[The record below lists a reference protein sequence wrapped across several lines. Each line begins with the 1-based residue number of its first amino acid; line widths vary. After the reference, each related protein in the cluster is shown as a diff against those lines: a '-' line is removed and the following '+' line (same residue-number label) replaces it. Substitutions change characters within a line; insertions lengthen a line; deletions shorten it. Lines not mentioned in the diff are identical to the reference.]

1 MISTCLR
8 AQRDDLQATAG
19 LDRGIGSRPPPARK
33 GRRPASLRGPLLAL
47 VICWHALIPPAGAAE
62 EPYDYPYADPYE
74 ATVLGTPKEL
84 QAEIPQ
90 RITVR
95 EPEVMVFEDRPI
107 PDILWYSKKL
117 RYSIAA
123 QDRAAPLIF
132 LVAGM
137 GAGHNDPKS
146 QFLQR
151 VFFKAGFHVVC
162 LPSATHPNFIP
173 AASGSGI
180 PGFLREDARDL
191 YRTMELIIRDIREEV
206 TITGFH
212 LAGYSLGAAHAAF
225 LAELDD
231 KLGLFRFKRV
241 LLINPPVS
249 LYHAAD
255 ILDEMIKK
263 IPGGEENFEEFF
275 DNAFKAFSAIYR
287 LDERVDFTGDFLFR
301 GRKPNDE
308 NLAALI
314 GLSFRLAVAN
324 LTFTTDVFTNA
335 GYIKPKNLELSTTDS
350 LTDYF
355 KVADLVKFMDYF
367 RDLLAPYYM
376 EQMPGMTEQQMIEQL
391 SLRSI
396 EPFLRSSSSVSLVHN
411 ADDLLLAPG
420 DIDYLREVFGS
431 RATIYPRGGHC
442 GNIEHRVNVAHML
455 GIFTEEA
462 PSGGSPGAASPDTAD
477 AAGAEGEQ
485 MAASAP
491 PEQAGTVPPPV
502 LAGELAPPRMDSGE
516 AGAAPFTAPRPAVVS
531 TGLVSEEG
539 VRKSRTAVNG
549 SREILAPRRPA
560 KQVLKPGL
568 SYVID
573 VHDPIEPVNR
583 ALYRFNAMFDEY
595 LFLPVTWAYE
605 YITPNYLED
614 RISGIFSNISEVRNL
629 LNSILQLR
637 PKTMA
642 TVFTRFIINT
652 TLGIGG
658 MWDPATGLGI
668 PKHEEDFGQT
678 LGRWGLKPGPYI
690 VLPIFGPSSLRDTTG
705 LVGDSAAHYFY
716 LNKPTDMDKNLGW
729 GVAYTGLDA
738 VDTRRKIPFRYYQ
751 TGSPFEYDLVRLLY
765 IKKRELDIEQ

>member
-1 MISTCLR
+1 V
-8 AQRDDLQATAG
+8 
-19 LDRGIGSRPPPARK
+19 
-33 GRRPASLRGPLLAL
+33 LLAL
-47 VICWHALIPPAGAAE
+47 VICWHALIPLAGAAE
-62 EPYDYPYADPYE
+62 EPYDYPFADPYV

-84 QAEIPQ
+84 QAEVPQ

-95 EPEVMVFEDRPI
+95 EPEVTVFEDRPI

-117 RYSIAA
+117 RYSIAT

-132 LVAGM
+132 LIAGM
-137 GAGHNDPKS
+137 GAGHNDPKI

-151 VFFKAGFHVVC
+151 AFFRAGFHVVC

-191 YRTMELIIRDIREEV
+191 HRAMELISRDIREEV
-206 TITGFH
+206 AITGFH

-225 LAELDD
+225 LAELDER
-231 KLGLFRFKRV
+231 LGLFRFKRV

-263 IPGGEENFEEFF
+263 IPGGDEKFEEFF
-275 DNAFKAFSAIYR
+275 DNAFRAFSAIYR
-287 LDERVDFTGDFLFR
+287 LNERVDFTGDFLFR
-301 GRKPNDE
+301 GRKPDDE
-308 NLAALI
+308 NLAALV

-324 LTFTTDVFTNA
+324 LAFTTDVFTNA

-376 EQMPGMTEQQMIEQL
+376 EQMPGMTEQQMIGHL

-396 EPFLRSSSSVSLVHN
+396 EPFLRSSPSVFLVHN

-431 RATIYPRGGHC
+431 RARIYPRGGHC

-455 GIFTEEA
+455 EIFREEKA
-462 PSGGSPGAASPDTAD
+462 SDEGTDEFSSATAGAA
-477 AAGAEGEQ
+477 GEGEGKIP
-485 MAASAP
+485 ASTTP
-491 PEQAGTVPPPV
+491 FLSGEPVPS
-502 LAGELAPPRMDSGE
+502 LTDSGE
-516 AGAAPFTAPRPAVVS
+516 SHPAPFTAPRPALES
-531 TGLVSEEG
+531 TGLANGKEG
-539 VRKSRTAVNG
+539 IQKPKAAAKG
-549 SREILAPRRPA
+549 QREILAPRRPA
-560 KQVLKPGL
+560 RQAPKPGL

-583 ALYRFNAMFDEY
+583 ALYRFNATFDEY
-595 LFLPVTWAYE
+595 LFLPVTRAYE
-605 YITPNYLED
+605 FITPDYIED
-614 RISGIFSNISEVRNL
+614 RISGIFSNIAEVRNL
-629 LNSILQLR
+629 ANSILQAR
-637 PKTMA
+637 PKTSA
-642 TVFTRFIINT
+642 TVLTRFIINT

-658 MWDPATGLGI
+658 MWDPATDLGF
-668 PKHEEDFGQT
+668 PRHEEDFGQT
-678 LGRWGLKPGPYI
+678 LGWWGLNSGPYI

-705 LVGDSAAHYFY
+705 LAGDSAAHYFY
-716 LNKPTDMDKNLGW
+716 LNEPTDMDKNPGW
-729 GVAYTGLDA
+729 GAAYTGADA
-738 VDTRRKIPFRYYQ
+738 VDTRHKIPFRYYQ

-765 IKKRELDIEQ
+765 TKKRELDIEQ

>member
-1 MISTCLR
+1 MYLR
-8 AQRDDLQATAG
+8 ARRDTLPATAG
-19 LDRGIGSRPPPARK
+19 YNGGSGFWSTTVRK
-33 GRRPASLRGPLLAL
+33 GRPPGLLKGALLAL
-47 VICWHALIPPAGAAE
+47 VICWHALIPLAGAAE
-62 EPYDYPYADPYE
+62 EPYDYPFADPYV

-95 EPEVMVFEDRPI
+95 EREVMVFEDRPI
-107 PDILWYSKKL
+107 PDVLWYSKKL
-117 RYSIAA
+117 RYSIAI

-132 LVAGM
+132 LIAGM
-137 GAGHNDPKS
+137 GAGHDDPKS

-151 VFFKAGFHVVC
+151 VFFNAGFHVVC

-191 YRTMELIIRDIREEV
+191 HRAMELITRDIREKV

-225 LAELDD
+225 LAELDER
-231 KLGLFRFKRV
+231 LGLFRFKRV

-249 LYHAAD
+249 LYHAAG

-275 DNAFKAFSAIYR
+275 DNAFRAFSAVNR
-287 LDERVDFTGDFLFR
+287 LNERVDFTGDFLFR

-308 NLAALI
+308 NLAALV

-376 EQMPGMTEQQMIEQL
+376 EQMPGMTEQQMIGHL

-396 EPFLRSSSSVSLVHN
+396 EPFLRSSPSVFLVHN
-411 ADDLLLAPG
+411 ADDLLLTPG

-431 RATIYPRGGHC
+431 RARIYPRGGHC

-455 GIFTEEA
+455 AIFKEEPVGDSTDA
-462 PSGGSPGAASPDTAD
+462 ELPGTSG
-477 AAGAEGEQ
+477 AAGAGGEK
-485 MAASAP
+485 MPSSKT
-491 PEQAGTVPPPV
+491 PEQTLTALPPV
-502 LAGELAPPRMDSGE
+502 LTGELAPPRTDSGE
-516 AGAAPFTAPRPAVVS
+516 SHFTSPRPAVASAGFV
-531 TGLVSEEG
+531 GENEG
-539 VRKSRTAVNG
+539 VRRSSGAADG
-549 SREILAPRRPA
+549 SRDIIAPRRPA
-560 KQVLKPGL
+560 RQAPKPGL

-573 VHDPIEPVNR
+573 VHDPIEPLNR
-583 ALYRFNAMFDEY
+583 ALYRFNATFDEY
-595 LFLPVTWAYE
+595 LFLPVTRAYE
-605 YITPNYLED
+605 FITPNYIED
-614 RISGIFSNISEVRNL
+614 RISGIFSNIAEVRNL
-629 LNSILQLR
+629 ANSILQAK
-637 PKTMA
+637 PKTSA
-642 TVFTRFIINT
+642 TVLTRFIINM

-658 MWDPATGLGI
+658 MWDPATDLGF
-668 PKHEEDFGQT
+668 PRHEEDFGQT
-678 LGRWGLKPGPYI
+678 LGWWGLNPGPYI

-705 LVGDSAAHYFY
+705 LAGDSAAHYFY
-716 LNKPTDMDKNLGW
+716 LNQPTDMDRNPGW
-729 GVAYTGLDA
+729 GAAYTGTDA
-738 VDTRRKIPFRYYQ
+738 VDTRHKIPFRYYQ

-765 IKKRELDIEQ
+765 TKKRELDIEQ